1 MLISVCIPHFNRS
14 NYLIGVL
21 ESIKNQDYAN
31 IEVVISDDCSTDDSS
46 TVIPS
51 YIASLESTHPIRF
64 RYIRQQKNLGYD
76 ANVRTALS
84 GGEGEYLLLLG
95 NDDCLAYP
103 SALSDLAGV
112 LRKLEYPDACFT
124 NFFEYGFPNQVIR
137 RARTT
142 AMLGSG
148 PPVAVRTFRSFSFV
162 GGVVFK
168 RTAFEKHNTPK
179 HDGSIYI
186 QVYLAARIVA
196 AGGRLASISEAIV
209 AKDFKIEGSRAN
221 SYVDVLASQNRRLG
235 RKTGGLDRFGEVA
248 CDAILPYVER
258 TGQNRYAF
266 LIFSQIL
273 LFTYPFWLFTYRQQR
288 VYRAAMNIALGCFPP
303 HLTRYIKRTIFV
315 EGLLIALYLPITLF
329 GLLLPVALFNALKG
343 AAFKVSKTF
352 LRPVEAL

>member
-21 ESIKNQDYAN
+21 ESIKTQDYAN
-31 IEVVISDDCSTDDSS
+31 LEVVISDDCSTDDSS
-46 TVIPS
+46 TVIPD
-51 YIASLESTHPIRF
+51 YVNSLGGTCPIKF

-76 ANVRTALS
+76 ANLRASLA
-84 GGEGEYLLLLG
+84 GGTGDYLLILG

-103 SALSDLAGV
+103 SALSDLASV
-112 LRKLEYPDACFT
+112 LRKLKYPDTCFT
-124 NFFEYGFPNQVIR
+124 NFFEYGSPSEVTR
-137 RARTT
+137 RARNS
-142 AMLGSG
+142 AVVGSG
-148 PPVAVRTFRSFSFV
+148 PAVAARIFRSFSFV

-168 RTAFEKHNTPK
+168 RTAFEQHNTPK
-179 HDGSIYI
+179 HDGSIYT
-186 QVYLAARIVA
+186 QVYLAARIAA
-196 AGGRLASISEAIV
+196 AGGTVASISEPVV
-209 AKDFKIEGSRAN
+209 AKDFKIQGGRAN
-221 SYVDVLASQNRRLG
+221 NYVDVLATQNERLS

-258 TGQNRYAF
+258 SRQSRCAF

-273 LFTYPFWLFTYRQQR
+273 LFTYPFWLFTYRQHG
-288 VYRAAMNIALGCFPP
+288 VYRAAVNLALGCFPP
-303 HLTRYIKRTIFV
+303 HLTRYIKRTTYI

-329 GLLLPVALFNALKG
+329 GLLLPIALFNALKD